1 MRSRR
6 APSGLL
12 GLLFFAGLAGAC
24 GDSQPGVQPSDTSQ
38 DTEPDLGDDL
48 PHDTEPDSRPDTDTD
63 PGPAL
68 CPPSAGGHQRAFDP
82 SAEPARPGSLAADFD
97 VETLAGRFHLA
108 ERWDGCSSV
117 VVFVHFPGI
126 TDALWRSD
134 TSLLFT
140 EGHDHVDYLFVSDS
154 SDPEQRVTDLLV
166 AERSIEAALK
176 TVVRDEPTR
185 QRWRQQIHYVTGRA
199 RELDGGLGDYV
210 RSELAF
216 GQTEESRVD
225 LGDRGV
231 VGLPAPVVF
240 GIDRHQRFD
249 PGDSLAPAVG
259 LSETLSMAA
268 FLPRFYAFRKL
279 SADARAAETVNRF
292 HLYDAVTTSRTL
304 DVNWLPP
311 EGLMIERLD
320 SQDTSGEAPPRVPA
334 TRAYFDIEVT
344 CDERN
349 PFACSEWDRI
359 ANVFLCTT
367 SDCAETLELGR
378 WITPYWRRG
387 LQRYRLELTHLIPL
401 IAAPSK
407 LRIVLGPDWE
417 RPTPWHIRASIH
429 LAHDPGHTPPRGI
442 IPLFASSPF
451 DDTYSRDQVIAIP
464 TEATRV
470 ELHALISG
478 HGQTPEDNCAE
489 WCDHRHHI
497 EIDGAPITSFDHAA
511 PGLPAIGEP
520 RGCAQQADR
529 GVIPGQWGNW
539 AQQRAYWCP
548 GLPVDWQVRDL
559 TPHLTAGQEHG
570 FTLSGTLGPSTP
582 PRGGDIALTSYL
594 VWY

>member
-1 MRSRR
+1 MTGRR
-6 APSGLL
+6 TALRGRAALL
-12 GLLFFAGLAGAC
+12 TLPLLLAC
-24 GDSQPGVQPSDTSQ
+24 GDSDTTP
-38 DTEPDLGDDL
+38 DTL
-48 PHDTEPDSRPDTDTD
+48 DTTSEDTDTASD
-63 PGPAL
+63 TQADTGPDADL
-68 CPPSAGGHQRAFDP
+68 TPAPEACPITAGGHQTPFDP
-82 SAEPARPGSLAADFD
+82 STEPARPGALAADFD
-97 VETLAGRFHLA
+97 VETLSGRFHLGQ
-108 ERWDGCSSV
+108 RWDGCSSV

-140 EGHDHVDYLFVSDS
+140 EGHDHVDYLFVSDAT
-154 SDPEQRVTDLLV
+154 DPEQRVTDLLV

-185 QRWRQQIHYVTGRA
+185 QRWRNQIHYVTGRA

-216 GQTEESRVD
+216 GQTEASQVD

-231 VGLPAPVVF
+231 AGLPAPVVF

-259 LSETLSMAA
+259 LAETLSMAA

-279 SADARAAETVNRF
+279 SADARQAETVNRF
-292 HLYDAVTTSRTL
+292 HLYDDLTTSRTL
-304 DVNWLPP
+304 DLDWLPP
-311 EGLMIERLD
+311 EGLMIEKLD
-320 SQDTSGEAPPRVPA
+320 HQDTSAEAPPRVPA
-334 TRAYFDIEVT
+334 TRAYFDIEVA

-367 SDCAETLELGR
+367 SDCTQPLELGR

-387 LQRYRLELTHLIPL
+387 LQHYRLELTHLIPL

-417 RPTPWHIRASIH
+417 RATPWHIRASIH
-429 LAHDPGHTPPRGI
+429 LAHDPDHTPPKGV
-442 IPLFASSPF
+442 IPLFGSSAF
-451 DDTYSRDQVIAIP
+451 DDDYGRDQLVAIP
-464 TEATRV
+464 AEATRI
-470 ELHALISG
+470 ELYALISG
-478 HGQTPEDNCAE
+478 HGQTASDNCAE
-489 WCDHRHHI
+489 WCDHRHQVAV
-497 EIDGAPITSFDHAA
+497 DGTPVTTFDHAA
-511 PGLPAIGEP
+511 QSAPAIGEP

-548 GLPVDWQVRDL
+548 GLPVEWQARDL
-559 TPHLTAGQEHG
+559 TPHLTAGQDHL
-570 FTLSGTLGPSTP
+570 FALTGTLGPTTP